1 MDITIIPAV
10 ASFALV
16 ATITPGPNNIMVMTS
31 GANFGFRP
39 TTPHLLGIVIGF
51 LLMIMLAGVGLM
63 ALFDIFPALNV
74 TLKIASV
81 GYMLFLAWKIATAAP
96 PKAEDRAG
104 RPLTF
109 MQGAAFQWVNP
120 KAWAMGLTAI
130 SLYAPDHSFAS
141 IALIAVAFT
150 AIGLPAISLWAL
162 MGIGLRRL
170 LSNPVRLRMFN
181 FTMAFLLIASLYPAL
196 LL

>member
-1 MDITIIPAV
+1 
-10 ASFALV
+10 
-16 ATITPGPNNIMVMTS
+16 
-31 GANFGFRP
+31 
-39 TTPHLLGIVIGF
+39 
-51 LLMIMLAGVGLM
+51 
-63 ALFDIFPALNV
+63 
-74 TLKIASV
+74 
-81 GYMLFLAWKIATAAP
+81 
-96 PKAEDRAG
+96 
-104 RPLTF
+104 

>member
-1 MDITIIPAV
+1 MDTTIIPAV
-10 ASFALV
+10 AGFAIV

-31 GANFGFRP
+31 GANFGFRL
-39 TTPHLLGIVIGF
+39 TTPHLLGIVVGF
-51 LLMIMLAGVGLM
+51 LLMIVLAGVGLM
-63 ALFDIFPALNV
+63 ALFDIFPALNI

-81 GYMLFLAWKIATAAP
+81 VYMLFLAWKIATAEP
-96 PKAEDRAG
+96 PEADKRAG
-104 RPLTF
+104 KPLTF
-109 MQGAAFQWVNP
+109 LQGAAFQWVNP

-141 IALIAVAFT
+141 ITLIAIAFT

-170 LSNPVRLRMFN
+170 LSNPVRLRTFN
-181 FTMAFLLIASLYPAL
+181 FAMAFLLVASLYPAL
-196 LL
+196 FL